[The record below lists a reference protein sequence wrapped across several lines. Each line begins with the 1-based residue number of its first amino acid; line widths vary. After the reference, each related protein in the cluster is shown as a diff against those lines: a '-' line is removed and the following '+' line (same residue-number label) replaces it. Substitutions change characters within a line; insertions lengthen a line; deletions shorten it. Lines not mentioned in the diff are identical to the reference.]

1 MPGESVDV
9 RAVLF
14 DLDGVL
20 VDSYRVWFHLLNGA
34 ARELGYPPISPDLF
48 QSCWG
53 QGIEADVEKFF
64 NRHSVAEIETYYGDH
79 FRGHLEHLGV
89 VPEVPRVFETL
100 RERSLRTAVIT
111 NTPAPVA
118 WDMVN
123 RAGGRPDLLVGGT
136 DVPRPKP
143 APDMVLRAC
152 ELLEIPAGETLVVGD
167 SRYDR
172 EAARAAG
179 TFFAGL
185 GIDGD
190 VRIDQLVDVLRI
202 TAGDSGR
209 GRCS

>member
-1 MPGESVDV
+1 MPPSSFDV

-20 VDSYRVWFHLLNGA
+20 VDSYQVWFHLMNGA
-34 ARELGYPPISPDLF
+34 ARDLGYPPISPEVF
-48 QSCWG
+48 HSCWG

-64 NRHSVAEIETYYGDH
+64 DRHSVAEIETYYGGH
-79 FRGHLEHLGV
+79 FCDHLEHLGV

-111 NTPAPVA
+111 NTPAAIA
-118 WDMVN
+118 WDVVN
-123 RAGGRPDLLVGGT
+123 RTGGRPDLLVGGT
-136 DVPRPKP
+136 DVPLPKP

-152 ELLEIPAGETLVVGD
+152 ELLEIAPGESLVVGD

-179 TFFAGL
+179 TLFAGL
-185 GIDGD
+185 GIEGD
-190 VRIDQLVDVLRI
+190 VRLDRLTDVLRI
-202 TAGDSGR
+202 TAAASG
-209 GRCS
+209 

>member
-1 MPGESVDV
+1 MPSESLEV

-20 VDSYRVWFHLLNGA
+20 VDSYRVWYHLMNGA
-34 ARELGYPPISPDLF
+34 ARELGYPLISPEAF
-48 QSCWG
+48 HSCWG

-64 NRHSVAEIETYYGDH
+64 TRHSVAAMEVYYGDH
-79 FRGHLEHLGV
+79 FRDHLDHLGV
-89 VPEVPRVFETL
+89 VPEVARVFETL
-100 RERSLRTAVIT
+100 RARSQRTAVIT

-118 WDMVN
+118 WDMVH
-123 RAGGRPDLLVGGT
+123 RTGGSPDLLVGGT

-152 ELLEIPAGETLVVGD
+152 ELLEIPVGEALVVGD

-179 TFFAGL
+179 TLFAGL
-185 GIDGD
+185 GIEGD
-190 VRIDQLVDVLRI
+190 VQLERLVDILRI
-202 TAGDSGR
+202 TAPAPGV
-209 GRCS
+209 

>member
-1 MPGESVDV
+1 MPGEDVKV

-20 VDSYRVWFHLLNGA
+20 VDSYQVWFHLMNGA
-34 ARELGYPPISPDLF
+34 ARELGYSSISPEVF
-48 QSCWG
+48 RSCWG

-64 NRHSVAEIETYYGDH
+64 TRHSVAEMEAYYGDH
-79 FRGHLEHLGV
+79 FGDHLEHLGV

-123 RAGGRPDLLVGGT
+123 RAGGTPDLLVGGT

-152 ELLEIPAGETLVVGD
+152 ELLESPAGETLLVGD
-167 SRYDR
+167 SRFDR

-179 TFFAGL
+179 TLFAGL
-185 GIDGD
+185 GIGGD
-190 VRIDQLVDVLRI
+190 VRLDRLVDVLRI
-202 TAGDSGR
+202 TATAPE
-209 GRCS
+209 

>member
-64 NRHSVAEIETYYGDH
+64 NRHSVAEIETYYTDH

-185 GIDGD
+185 GMDGD

>member
-1 MPGESVDV
+1 MPGDSVRV

-20 VDSYRVWFHLLNGA
+20 VDSYQVWFHLMNGA
-34 ARELGYPPISPDLF
+34 ARELGYPPISPEAF
-48 QSCWG
+48 RPCWG

-64 NRHSVAEIETYYGDH
+64 NRHFVAEIESYYGDH
-79 FRGHLEHLGV
+79 FSDHLEHLGV

-100 RERSLRTAVIT
+100 RKRSLPTAVIT

-123 RAGGRPDLLVGGT
+123 RAGGSPDLVVGGT

-152 ELLEIPAGETLVVGD
+152 ELLETPAGEALVVGD

-179 TFFAGL
+179 TLFAGL

-190 VRIDQLVDVLRI
+190 VRIDRLVDVLRI
-202 TAGDSGR
+202 TAAAR
-209 GRCS
+209 E

>member
-1 MPGESVDV
+1 MPGESVEV

-20 VDSYRVWFHLLNGA
+20 VDSYEVWFHLLNGA
-34 ARELGYPPISPDLF
+34 ASDLGYPPISPEVF
-48 QSCWG
+48 RSCWG
-53 QGIEADVEKFF
+53 QGIEADVEKFYG
-64 NRHSVAEIETYYGDH
+64 RHSIAEIETYYGDH
-79 FRGHLEHLGV
+79 FSDYLEHLGV

-118 WDMVN
+118 WDMVK
-123 RAGGRPDLLVGGT
+123 RAGGSPDLLVGGT

-152 ELLEIPAGETLVVGD
+152 ELLGIPAGEALVVGD

-179 TFFAGL
+179 TVFAGL
-185 GIDGD
+185 GIEGD
-190 VRIDQLVDVLRI
+190 VRLDRLVDVLRI
-202 TAGDSGR
+202 TAAAQGR
-209 GRCS
+209 ETCP

>member
-1 MPGESVDV
+1 MPGEGVKV

-20 VDSYRVWFHLLNGA
+20 VDSYRVWFHLVNGA
-34 ARELGYPPISPDLF
+34 ARELGYPPISPEAF
-48 QSCWG
+48 RSSWG

-64 NRHSVAEIETYYGDH
+64 PRHSVAEIEIYYGDH
-79 FRGHLEHLGV
+79 FRDHLEHLGV

-100 RERSLRTAVIT
+100 RERSLGTAVIT

-123 RAGGRPDLLVGGT
+123 RAGGTPDLLVGGT
-136 DVPRPKP
+136 DVSRPKP

-152 ELLEIPAGETLVVGD
+152 ELLEIAAGEALVVGD

-179 TFFAGL
+179 TAFAGL
-185 GIDGD
+185 GIEGD
-190 VRIDQLVDVLRI
+190 VRLDRLSDVLRI
-202 TAGDSGR
+202 TAAAPE
-209 GRCS
+209 

>member
-1 MPGESVDV
+1 MPGESIDV

-34 ARELGYPPISPDLF
+34 AEDLGYPPISRELF
-48 QSCWG
+48 HSGWG

-64 NRHSVAEIETYYGDH
+64 TRHSVAEIETYYGDH
-79 FRGHLEHLGV
+79 FRDHLEHLGV

-123 RAGGRPDLLVGGT
+123 RAGGTPDLLVGGT

-190 VRIDQLVDVLRI
+190 VRIDQLVEVLRV

>member
-1 MPGESVDV
+1 MRGEGIDV

-34 ARELGYPPISPDLF
+34 AEDLGYSPVSPELF

-53 QGIEADVEKFF
+53 QGIEADVEKLF
-64 NRHSVAEIETYYGDH
+64 NRHTVAEIETYYGDH
-79 FRGHLEHLGV
+79 FRDHLEHLGV

-100 RERSLRTAVIT
+100 RERSMRSAVIT

-123 RAGGRPDLLVGGT
+123 RAGGTPDLLVGGT

-190 VRIDQLVDVLRI
+190 VRIDQLVEVLRI

>member
-1 MPGESVDV
+1 MPARDLEV

-20 VDSYRVWFHLLNGA
+20 VDSYRVWFHLVNAA
-34 ARELGYPPISPDLF
+34 ARDLGYPVISPETF
-48 QSCWG
+48 HSGWG
-53 QGIEADVEKFF
+53 QGIEADVESWFP
-64 NRHSVAEIETYYGDH
+64 RHSVAEIETYYSDH
-79 FRGHLEHLGV
+79 FRDHLEHLGV

-100 RERSLRTAVIT
+100 RERCVGTAVIT

-123 RAGGRPDLLVGGT
+123 RAGGTPDHLVGGT

-143 APDMVLRAC
+143 APDMVMRAC
-152 ELLEIPAGETLVVGD
+152 ELLEVPAGKALVVGD

-179 TFFAGL
+179 TVFAGL
-185 GIDGD
+185 GIEGD
-190 VRIDQLVDVLRI
+190 VCLEQLADVLRV
-202 TAGDSGR
+202 TAAASE
-209 GRCS
+209 

>member
-1 MPGESVDV
+1 MPGESLDL

-34 ARELGYPPISPDLF
+34 AKELDYPPISPEVF

-64 NRHSVAEIETYYGDH
+64 DRHSVAEIETYYGDH
-79 FRGHLEHLGV
+79 FSDYLEHLGV

-100 RERSLRTAVIT
+100 REQSLCTAVIT

-118 WDMVN
+118 WDMVK
-123 RAGGRPDLLVGGT
+123 RAGGSPDLLVGGT

-152 ELLEIPAGETLVVGD
+152 ELLEIPPGETLVVGD

-179 TFFAGL
+179 TVFAGL

-190 VRIDQLVDVLRI
+190 VRLDRLVDVLRV
-202 TAGDSGR
+202 AAAARS
-209 GRCS
+209 

>member
-1 MPGESVDV
+1 V

-20 VDSYRVWFHLLNGA
+20 VDSYRVWFHLVNAA
-34 ARELGYPPISPDLF
+34 ARDLGYPTISPETFD
-48 QSCWG
+48 SGWG
-53 QGIEADVEKFF
+53 QGIEADVESWFP
-64 NRHSVAEIETYYGDH
+64 RHSIAEIEVYYSDH
-79 FRGHLEHLGV
+79 FSDHLEHLGV

-100 RERSLRTAVIT
+100 RERSLGTAVIT

-123 RAGGRPDLLVGGT
+123 RAGGTPDHLVGGT

-152 ELLEIPAGETLVVGD
+152 ELLGIPAGDALVVGD
-167 SRYDR
+167 SRFDR
-172 EAARAAG
+172 DAARAAG

-185 GIDGD
+185 GIEGD
-190 VRIDQLVDVLRI
+190 VRLDRLDDVLGI
-202 TAGDSGR
+202 IAAASE
-209 GRCS
+209 

>member
-1 MPGESVDV
+1 MPGESVRL

-20 VDSYRVWFHLLNGA
+20 VDSYQVWFHLLNGA
-34 ARELGYPPISPDLF
+34 ARELGYPPISPEAF

-64 NRHSVAEIETYYGDH
+64 HRHSVAEIETYYGDR
-79 FRGHLEHLGV
+79 FGDHLEHLGV
-89 VPEVPRVFETL
+89 VPEVPQVFETL
-100 RERSLRTAVIT
+100 RKRSLRTAVIT

-118 WDMVN
+118 WDMVK
-123 RAGGRPDLLVGGT
+123 RAGGTPDLVVGGT

-152 ELLEIPAGETLVVGD
+152 ELLETPTGESLVVGD

-179 TFFAGL
+179 TRFAGL

-190 VRIDQLVDVLRI
+190 VRIDRLVDVLRI
-202 TAGDSGR
+202 TAAMEA
-209 GRCS
+209 

>member
-20 VDSYRVWFHLLNGA
+20 VDSYEVWFHLLNGA
-34 ARELGYPPISPDLF
+34 ASDLGYPFITPEVF
-48 QSCWG
+48 RSCWG
-53 QGIEADVEKFF
+53 QGIEADVEKFYS
-64 NRHSVAEIETYYGDH
+64 RHTIAEIEAYYGEH
-79 FRGHLEHLGV
+79 FGDYLEHLGV
-89 VPEVPRVFETL
+89 VPEVSRVFETL

-118 WDMVN
+118 WDMVK
-123 RAGGRPDLLVGGT
+123 RAGGSPDLLVGGT

-152 ELLEIPAGETLVVGD
+152 ELLEIPAGEALVVGD

-179 TFFAGL
+179 TVFAGL
-185 GIDGD
+185 GIEGD
-190 VRIDQLVDVLRI
+190 VRLDRLVDVLRI
-202 TAGDSGR
+202 TAAVQGR
-209 GRCS
+209 EPCP

>member
-20 VDSYRVWFHLLNGA
+20 VDSYEVWFHLLNGA
-34 ARELGYPPISPDLF
+34 ASDLGYPPISPEVF
-48 QSCWG
+48 RSGWG

-64 NRHSVAEIETYYGDH
+64 HRHSIAEIEAYYGDH
-79 FRGHLEHLGV
+79 FRDHLEHLGV
-89 VPEVPRVFETL
+89 VPEVPRVFEAL

-118 WDMVN
+118 WDMVK
-123 RAGGRPDLLVGGT
+123 RAGGSPDLLVGGT

-179 TFFAGL
+179 TVFAGL
-185 GIDGD
+185 GIEGD
-190 VRIDQLVDVLRI
+190 VRLDRLVDVLRI
-202 TAGDSGR
+202 TAATQGR
-209 GRCS
+209 QSCP

>member
-1 MPGESVDV
+1 M
-9 RAVLF
+9 
-14 DLDGVL
+14 
-20 VDSYRVWFHLLNGA
+20 
-34 ARELGYPPISPDLF
+34 
-48 QSCWG
+48 
-53 QGIEADVEKFF
+53 
-64 NRHSVAEIETYYGDH
+64 
-79 FRGHLEHLGV
+79 
-89 VPEVPRVFETL
+89 PEVPRVFETL

-118 WDMVN
+118 WDMVK
-123 RAGGRPDLLVGGT
+123 RAGGTPDLLVGGT

-185 GIDGD
+185 GIEGD
-190 VRIDQLVDVLRI
+190 VRLDRLVDVLRI
-202 TAGDSGR
+202 TAAAPG
-209 GRCS
+209 

>member
-1 MPGESVDV
+1 MPGERIDA

-34 ARELGYPPISPDLF
+34 AEDLGYPPISPELF
-48 QSCWG
+48 HSGWG
-53 QGIEADVEKFF
+53 QGIEADVEKIFH
-64 NRHSVAEIETYYGDH
+64 RHSIAEIETYYDDH
-79 FRGHLEHLGV
+79 FGDHLEHLGV

-100 RERSLRTAVIT
+100 RERAIRTAVIT

-118 WDMVN
+118 WDMVK
-123 RAGGRPDLLVGGT
+123 RAGGTPDLLVGGT
-136 DVPRPKP
+136 DGPRPKP

-152 ELLEIPAGETLVVGD
+152 ELLEIPAGEALVVGD

-179 TFFAGL
+179 ACFAGL
-185 GIDGD
+185 GIEGD
-190 VRIDQLVDVLRI
+190 VRIDRLVDVLGI
-202 TAGDSGR
+202 ISGAP
-209 GRCS
+209 G

>member
-1 MPGESVDV
+1 MEGGSIDV

-20 VDSYRVWFHLLNGA
+20 VDSYQVWFHLVNGA
-34 ARELGYPPISPDLF
+34 ARELGYPLISPELF
-48 QSCWG
+48 HSCWG
-53 QGIEADVEKFF
+53 QGIEADVEKWFP
-64 NRHSVAEIETYYGDH
+64 RHSVAEIETYYGDH
-79 FRGHLEHLGV
+79 IRDHLEHLSL

-123 RAGGRPDLLVGGT
+123 RAGGSPDVLVGGT

-152 ELLEIPAGETLVVGD
+152 ELLGIPAGETLVVGD

-172 EAARAAG
+172 EAAGAAG
-179 TFFAGL
+179 TLFAGL
-185 GIDGD
+185 GIEGD
-190 VRIDQLVDVLRI
+190 LRLDRLVDVLGVA
-202 TAGDSGR
+202 TGALA
-209 GRCS
+209 

>member
-1 MPGESVDV
+1 MATEGVDV

-20 VDSYRVWFHLLNGA
+20 VDSYQVWFHLLNGA
-34 ARELGYPPISPDLF
+34 ARELGYPPISPDVF
-48 QSCWG
+48 RSGWG
-53 QGIEADVEKFF
+53 QGIEADVEKLFH
-64 NRHSVAEIETYYGDH
+64 RHSIAEIESYYGDH
-79 FRGHLEHLGV
+79 FCDHLEHLGV
-89 VPEVPRVFETL
+89 VPEVPRVFEAL
-100 RERSLRTAVIT
+100 RQRSLRTAVIT

-118 WDMVN
+118 WGMVK
-123 RAGGRPDLLVGGT
+123 RAGAAPDLLVGGT

-152 ELLEIPAGETLVVGD
+152 ELLEIPAGEALVVGD

-179 TFFAGL
+179 ACFAGL

-190 VRIDQLVDVLRI
+190 VRIDRLVDVLSL
-202 TAGDSGR
+202 TGADAG
-209 GRCS
+209 

>member
-1 MPGESVDV
+1 MPGEGVKV

-20 VDSYRVWFHLLNGA
+20 VDSYRVWFHLVNGA
-34 ARELGYPPISPDLF
+34 ARELGYPPISPEAF
-48 QSCWG
+48 RSCWG

-64 NRHSVAEIETYYGDH
+64 PRHSVAEIEIYYGDH
-79 FRGHLEHLGV
+79 IGDHLEHLGV

-100 RERSLRTAVIT
+100 RERSLGTAVIT

-118 WDMVN
+118 WDMVH
-123 RAGGRPDLLVGGT
+123 RAGATPDLLVGGT
-136 DVPRPKP
+136 DVSRPKP

-152 ELLEIPAGETLVVGD
+152 ELLEIAAGQALVVGD

-179 TFFAGL
+179 TVFAGL
-185 GIDGD
+185 GIEGD
-190 VRIDQLVDVLRI
+190 VRLDRLIDVL
-202 TAGDSGR
+202 
-209 GRCS
+209 

>member
-1 MPGESVDV
+1 MPGERFDV

-20 VDSYRVWFHLLNGA
+20 VDSYQVWFHLMNA
-34 ARELGYPPISPDLF
+34 AASDLGCPPISPEDF
-48 QSCWG
+48 APCWG

-64 NRHSVAEIETYYGDH
+64 PGYSVAEIEIYYGDH
-79 FRGHLEHLGV
+79 FGDHLEHLGV
-89 VPEVPRVFETL
+89 DPEIPGVFETL
-100 RERSLRTAVIT
+100 RKRSLRTAVIT

-118 WDMVN
+118 WDVVN
-123 RAGGRPDLLVGGT
+123 RTGATPDLLVGGT

-152 ELLEIPAGETLVVGD
+152 ELLELPAGEALVVGD

-179 TFFAGL
+179 TPFAGL

-190 VRIDQLVDVLRI
+190 VRLDRLVDVLRV
-202 TAGDSGR
+202 TAAAPGR
-209 GRCS
+209 GR